1 MDEAARIRREAEEY
15 ADAARRR
22 ADAFAEARIRRIRE
36 LSDRLIA
43 TAETVDRR
51 FGEALAIKEQL
62 DDLVAALNSQSF
74 PLHGLQVSA
83 ASDEGDVRSALG
95 EQRAEVPADRTSA
108 HDGHPHGAEA
118 IGRTALRLGGVVSGG
133 QGRRPQAATRSQAR

>member
-62 DDLVAALNSQSF
+62 DDLVAAL
-74 PLHGLQVSA
+74 GEA
-83 ASDEGDVRSALG
+83 ARRVAQEGRGVVPEVPGVPPERHTARVHVQDVR
-95 EQRAEVPADRTSA
+95 QTS
-108 HDGHPHGAEA
+108 
-118 IGRTALRLGGVVSGG
+118 
-133 QGRRPQAATRSQAR
+133 PQPPLS

>member
-1 MDEAARIRREAEEY
+1 MDEAARIRHEAEEY

-22 ADAFAEARIRRIRE
+22 ADAFAEARIRRLRE

-62 DDLVAALNSQSF
+62 DDLVAALGAAAQ
-74 PLHGLQVSA
+74 HAAREARSA
-83 ASDEGDVRSALG
+83 VPDAPPDPRHAVRAHVQDVR
-95 EQRAEVPADRTSA
+95 RAPSS
-108 HDGHPHGAEA
+108 PP
-118 IGRTALRLGGVVSGG
+118 LS
-133 QGRRPQAATRSQAR
+133 

>member
-1 MDEAARIRREAEEY
+1 MDEAQRIRREAEEY

-51 FGEALAIKEQL
+51 FGEALALREQL
-62 DDLVAALNSQSF
+62 EELAAAL
-74 PLHGLQVSA
+74 GA
-83 ASDEGDVRSALG
+83 AAERAAREIDHTVPDAPPQEAPRRNAGVRVQDVRETPPGPPFA
-95 EQRAEVPADRTSA
+95 
-108 HDGHPHGAEA
+108 
-118 IGRTALRLGGVVSGG
+118 
-133 QGRRPQAATRSQAR
+133 

>member
-1 MDEAARIRREAEEY
+1 VDEAARIRREAEEY

-22 ADAFAEARIRRIRE
+22 ADAFAEARIRRLRE

-62 DDLVAALNSQSF
+62 DDLVAAL
-74 PLHGLQVSA
+74 GA
-83 ASDEGDVRSALG
+83 AAQLAAQEARSTVPEAPPPDPRHAAGAHVLDVR
-95 EQRAEVPADRTSA
+95 
-108 HDGHPHGAEA
+108 
-118 IGRTALRLGGVVSGG
+118 RTASPPPLS
-133 QGRRPQAATRSQAR
+133 

>member
-43 TAETVDRR
+43 TAETLDRR
-51 FGEALAIKEQL
+51 FGEALSVKEAL
-62 DDLVAALNSQSF
+62 DELIL
-74 PLHGLQVSA
+74 
-83 ASDEGDVRSALG
+83 ALG
-95 EQRAEVPADRTSA
+95 EAARRVAEEAPAD
-108 HDGHPHGAEA
+108 PAEDA
-118 IGRTALRLGGVVSGG
+118 
-133 QGRRPQAATRSQAR
+133 RPPGPRITPRVRVQDVREQPSQPPLS

>member
-1 MDEAARIRREAEEY
+1 MDEAEAEAARIRREADEY

-51 FGEALAIKEQL
+51 FGEAAAIKQQL
-62 DDLVAALNSQSF
+62 DELVAALGTAAERAAQEAR
-74 PLHGLQVSA
+74 SA
-83 ASDEGDVRSALG
+83 VPDAPPAPRHVARVHVQDVR
-95 EQRAEVPADRTSA
+95 RTS
-108 HDGHPHGAEA
+108 
-118 IGRTALRLGGVVSGG
+118 
-133 QGRRPQAATRSQAR
+133 PQPPLS